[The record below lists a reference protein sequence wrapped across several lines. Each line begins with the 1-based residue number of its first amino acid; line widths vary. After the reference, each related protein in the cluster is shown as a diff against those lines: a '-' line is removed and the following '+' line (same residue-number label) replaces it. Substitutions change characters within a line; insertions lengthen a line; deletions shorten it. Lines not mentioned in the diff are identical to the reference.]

1 MYKGCTAAS
10 IARLVRTTDHSQRI
24 RPATYLTWSV
34 IFEIAL
40 ALMLLLLRSNSIAI
54 VKVLTARAV
63 CFLLTI
69 CAPACVALDFAAG
82 RLTVQPYRQGI
93 HRMKAYGRCSQA
105 LLFPWHQ
112 IAPMLAYFRERVENA
127 DTLVEQYP
135 NEYNSVRL
143 ALSPSV
149 FQYVGSRS
157 SKWSDEK
164 AAKEAVDE
172 NGQMSTERIWIGN
185 LRDGE
190 TKTSYQ
196 DRRIL
201 K

>member
-1 MYKGCTAAS
+1 
-10 IARLVRTTDHSQRI
+10 
-24 RPATYLTWSV
+24 
-34 IFEIAL
+34 
-40 ALMLLLLRSNSIAI
+40 
-54 VKVLTARAV
+54 
-63 CFLLTI
+63 
-69 CAPACVALDFAAG
+69 
-82 RLTVQPYRQGI
+82 
-93 HRMKAYGRCSQA
+93 
-105 LLFPWHQ
+105 
-112 IAPMLAYFRERVENA
+112 MLAYFRERVENA
-127 DTLVEQYP
+127 DTLIEQYP

-190 TKTSYQ
+190 TKTPYQ
-196 DRRIL
+196 DRRSL